1 MRAPTQWLAELVGA
15 SEVPAGA
22 DVAADLVDALQ
33 ILGELDSGDDDPPGL
48 MFLEPVDAADQRR
61 LAGAGRAAQHDAFAF
76 AHFQVDALEYM
87 KSAVVLVQPGD
98 IHDYLAGVSDW
109 RHGVYVS
116 RLCKHG
122 VSPVISENARRYR
135 AQGR

>member
-1 MRAPTQWLAELVGA
+1 MLKHHADFTAHLARLTGRQRQVGVVDQDAPLF
-15 SEVPAGA
+15 
-22 DVAADLVDALQ
+22 
-33 ILGELDSGDDDPPGL
+33 GD
-48 MFLEPVDAADQRR
+48 FQAVDAADQRR
-61 LAGAGRAAQHDAFAF
+61 LAGAGRATQHDAFAF

-116 RLCKHG
+116 RLCEHG